1 MWIQKMLTK
10 LDVPKMKKFSS
21 RAIYVVL
28 QFSIFVSG
36 TFSYSI
42 KKIFM
47 KRKDTQGGVLLIQ
60 AGR

>member
-1 MWIQKMLTK
+1 MLTK
-10 LDVPKMKKFSS
+10 LDVPNMKKFSS
-21 RAIYVVL
+21 RAIFVVL